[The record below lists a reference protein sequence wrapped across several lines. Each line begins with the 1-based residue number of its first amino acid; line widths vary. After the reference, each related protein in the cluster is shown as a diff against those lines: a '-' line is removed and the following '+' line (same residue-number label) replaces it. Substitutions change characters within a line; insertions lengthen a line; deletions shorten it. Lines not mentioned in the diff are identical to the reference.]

1 MIKVNSTEK
10 NIEGLESYLT
20 NGYVEA
26 NSFNDPEDD
35 ALECLS
41 DLLVKDLECC
51 LSFCKKILNS
61 NNIDG
66 VFIKGSSL
74 NFLLLSEQWSYA
86 FEYLTDNVGNINIAE
101 LEKALF
107 YFYCAK
113 NETDSYPVPEGL
125 FKKLMERYEEL
136 KDDPDAKF
144 YHLHETYNDFSKAYS
159 LNN

>member
-1 MIKVNSTEK
+1 MIKINSTEK
-10 NIEGLESYLT
+10 NIEGLGSYLA

-26 NSFNDPEDD
+26 DSFNDPEDD

-41 DLLVKDLECC
+41 DLLVKDQECC
-51 LSFCKKILNS
+51 LSFCEKTLNS
-61 NNIDG
+61 QNVDG
-66 VFIKGSSL
+66 VFIRGSAL
-74 NFLLLSEQWSYA
+74 NFLLLSEQYSYA
-86 FEYLTDNVGNINIAE
+86 FEYLTGNAGNLNIAE

-107 YFYCAK
+107 YFYCEK
-113 NETDSYPVPEGL
+113 NEADPYPVPECL